1 MKIVKMRPGLS
12 GKLPGLSCRTLLL
25 TPLLISSMLSAA
37 YADDDVA
44 RAVDANR
51 PKSAPVKTITSFSQA
66 LRCMDELFLAFGK
79 KDIIITSAGMPDETG
94 KVNTG
99 TKEMLISTIS
109 KMTLKSNAFEF
120 IDFHN
125 KNDDLANLFASTGD
139 ESRMRPDYYIRGSIT
154 QMDDNA
160 VRTNKGA
167 GLSLPFLD
175 LGVSKDDA
183 FDVISMDMSIGEVAS
198 RRILPS
204 TSTSNTM
211 VIKKSGRSGEAG
223 GKVMKLGLSF
233 NVDISRSE
241 GVGATTRALVE
252 LGLIE
257 TLGKFT
263 QVPYWRCL
271 DTDLTNP
278 AIRSQALEDFE
289 GMKDK
294 DRILFVQRK
303 LGGSMNRYRGP
314 MNGIMNDDLKN
325 AILEYQAAAHLVA
338 DGTVNFDLYASLIDD
353 VQNQLAA
360 VPKVPVEPPA
370 YVPPPVAVAT
380 TSGGSVATM
389 PANFNLNL
397 QTERGSRPTFRVG
410 EFLNLSLSMNGNGTA
425 YCYYEDVTKTTA
437 RIFPNQFHADSSL
450 KSGTVMRL
458 PTGGFKIRF
467 DQPGRERVACIGA
480 DRELL
485 VPPSLVGARDLTPL
499 KVKSVDDI
507 VGMFRQ
513 NNPTAVASVVEITV
527 AP

>member
-1 MKIVKMRPGLS
+1 MNPRYKSMPLFL
-12 GKLPGLSCRTLLL
+12 LPLLL
-25 TPLLISSMLSAA
+25 SPILAQAES
-37 YADDDVA
+37 DEVA
-44 RAVDANR
+44 QAVNANR
-51 PKSAPVKTITSFSQA
+51 QKSAPVKTITSFSQA
-66 LRCMDELFLAFGK
+66 LRCMDELFMAYGK
-79 KDIIITSAGMPDETG
+79 KNIVVTSAGMPDETG

-125 KNDDLANLFASTGD
+125 KADDLANLFASTGD
-139 ESRMRPDYYIRGSIT
+139 ESRLRPDYYIRGSIT

-167 GLSLPFLD
+167 GFSLPFLD
-175 LGVSKDDA
+175 LGVSKDDS
-183 FDVISMDMSIGEVAS
+183 FDVISMDMSVGEVAS
-198 RRILPS
+198 RRILPN

-241 GVGATTRALVE
+241 GVGATTRALIE

-263 QVPYWRCL
+263 QVPYWKCL

-289 GMKDK
+289 AMKEK

-303 LGGSMNRYRGP
+303 LGGTMNRYRGP
-314 MNGIMNDDLKN
+314 MNGVMNDALKS
-325 AILEYQAAAHLVA
+325 AIIEYQAAVHLVA
-338 DGTVNFDLYASLIDD
+338 DGTLNFDLYASLIDD
-353 VQNQLAA
+353 IQNQLAA
-360 VPKVPVEPPA
+360 VGKTPAEPVAYSPPA
-370 YVPPPVAVAT
+370 ASVAT
-380 TSGGSVATM
+380 TGGQGGASAAAM
-389 PANFNLNL
+389 PAFSLSL
-397 QTERGSRPTFRVG
+397 QTDRGARPTFKVG
-410 EFLNLSLSMNGNGTA
+410 EYLNLSLSMNGNGTA
-425 YCYYEDVTKTTA
+425 YCYYEDATKVTA
-437 RIFPNQFHADSSL
+437 RIFPNQFHADASL
-450 KSGTVMRL
+450 KSGTLMRL
-458 PTGGFKIRF
+458 ATGGFKIRF

-485 VPPSLVGARDLTPL
+485 VPSPLVGARDLTPL

-507 VGMFRQ
+507 IGMFRQ
-513 NNPTAVASVVEITV
+513 NNPAAVSSVVEITV
-527 AP
+527 SP

>member
-1 MKIVKMRPGLS
+1 MTRFKQAPLWLIPM
-12 GKLPGLSCRTLLL
+12 LLAS
-25 TPLLISSMLSAA
+25 TSALA
-37 YADDDVA
+37 RDDNDVA
-44 RAVDANR
+44 TAVEANR
-51 PKSAPVKTITSFSQA
+51 QKNAPVKTITSFSQA
-66 LRCMDELFLAFGK
+66 LRCMDELFLSFGK
-79 KDIIITSAGMPDETG
+79 QGIIITSAGMPDETG

-109 KMTLKSNAFEF
+109 RMTLKSSAFEF
-120 IDFHN
+120 IDFHS
-125 KNDDLANLFASTGD
+125 KNDDLATLFASTGD
-139 ESRMRPDYYIRGSIT
+139 ADRKRPDYYIRGSIT

-167 GLSLPFLD
+167 GFSLPFLD
-175 LGVSKDDA
+175 FGVSKDDS
-183 FDVISMDMSIGEVAS
+183 FDVVSMDMSIGEVNS
-198 RRILPS
+198 RRILPN

-223 GKVMKLGLSF
+223 GKLFKLGMSF

-263 QVPYWRCL
+263 QVPYWKCL

-278 AIRSQALEDFE
+278 AIRTQALEDFE
-289 GMKDK
+289 SMKDK

-314 MNGIMNDDLKN
+314 MNGVMNDQLKT
-325 AILEYQAAAHLVA
+325 AVSEYQVSVGLVA
-338 DGTVNFDLYASLIDD
+338 DGKINFDVYASLIDD
-353 VQNQLAA
+353 IQNQLAA
-360 VPKVPVEPPA
+360 VSKVAPEPQA
-370 YVPPPVAVAT
+370 YVPPPPQAVT
-380 TSGGSVATM
+380 TPSVATPYSAGAAPFM
-389 PANFNLNL
+389 LNL
-397 QTERGSRPTFRVG
+397 QTDRGGKPTFKVG
-410 EFLNLSLSMNGNGTA
+410 EFLNMSMSMNGNGTA